1 MEEEENM
8 KKQKN
13 RSWFV
18 WKAFPFLIVLVVISA
33 APSAAEDPAKFPT
46 RPITFVVPWAAGG
59 GGDLTCRKMADSVSK
74 TLGQA
79 ILPVNKPG
87 GGGVIGMTSMLS
99 ADPDGY
105 TICHVSHS
113 TAVII
118 PHVRQVSY
126 NTKQDFSWIMAYAEF
141 QFTFSVLADS
151 PYKTLKD
158 LIEDAR
164 KNPGK
169 LSYTT
174 GGPLTSQH
182 IFLEYVF
189 STEKVKLNHV
199 PVGGGIES
207 ATQLLGG
214 HVAAA
219 LSDMM
224 VPHIKAGKARPLAIL
239 GGQRIADF
247 LDVPTF
253 YELGY
258 KLEFPLWMGLMAPKG
273 VHPLILSKFS
283 DAFKKAYDDPSFQ
296 RYLTSLYFRPFFKDS
311 ESFKTIVFRDY
322 DASGQLIKQLGL
334 VK

>member
-1 MEEEENM
+1 MEAAM
-8 KKQKN
+8 N
-13 RSWFV
+13 RQNNGHHFA
-18 WKAFPFLIVLVVISA
+18 WKILSLGGIVLFLFIS
-33 APSAAEDPAKFPT
+33 PCFGVEDPAKFPT
-46 RPITFVVPWAAGG
+46 KPITFVVPWAPGG
-59 GGDLTCRKMADSVSK
+59 GGDLTCRRMADAVSK

-118 PHVRQVSY
+118 PHVRSVSY

-151 PYKTLKD
+151 PYKTLRD

-214 HVAAA
+214 HVSAA

-239 GGQRIADF
+239 GGQRISDF
-247 LDVPTF
+247 PDVPTF

-273 VHPLILSKFS
+273 VHPQILRKFS
-283 DAFKKAYDDPSFQ
+283 DAFKKAYDEPSFQ
-296 RYLTSLYFRPFFKDS
+296 QYLTSLYFRPFFRDS
-311 ESFKTIVFRDY
+311 ESFRAMVYRDF

>member
-1 MEEEENM
+1 MDR
-8 KKQKN
+8 QDH
-13 RSWFV
+13 RIHFV
-18 WKAFPFLIVLVVISA
+18 LKILSFWVILLLTLVYPCSG
-33 APSAAEDPAKFPT
+33 AEDPAKFPT
-46 RPITFVVPWAAGG
+46 KPITFVVPWAAGG
-59 GGDLTCRKMADSVSK
+59 GGDLTCRRMAEAVSK
-74 TLGQA
+74 TLGQS

-118 PHVRQVSY
+118 PHVRSVSY

-151 PYKTLKD
+151 PYKTLRD

-214 HVAAA
+214 HVSAA

-239 GGQRIADF
+239 GGQRISEF
-247 LDVPTF
+247 PDVPTF

-273 VHPLILSKFS
+273 VHPQILRKFS

-296 RYLTSLYFRPFFKDS
+296 QYLTSLYFRPFFRDS
-311 ESFKTIVFRDY
+311 ESFKAMVHRDF
-322 DASGQLIKQLGL
+322 DASGHLIKQLGL